1 MLNAF
6 QIGVR
11 VSIKSIFEYMQVF
24 FRALLFTLVGFLYTT
39 NCYSQMFT
47 NSGTDFWFA
56 FTETRDKANALYW
69 VNITSNTN
77 ATGKVEIPGTGFSQ
91 NFTVVPGQ
99 VVEVRIPSG
108 DANILGSNIH
118 ANRGI
123 HITSDKE
130 IVVFAVTLANFRHEA
145 SLVLPNLP
153 GPKRYRVMSHFSEQ
167 RGTTLYESEFNVISG
182 GDTVIVDITPFGD
195 IAGGRDSGVTY
206 RDTILPNQVYQA
218 QSDSVQDD
226 LTGTLIESV
235 NANSFFVYSGNV
247 WSSVNC
253 NGGSLDPLYEAM
265 MPTNTWGKDY
275 FVIPTPG
282 INLDYI
288 KITAD
293 QDSTD
298 IFKDGAFVKQ
308 IMAGGIYDDT
318 ISAIHNYTS
327 NKPVALAQFMVTGG
341 CGKSGTDPSMIMLN
355 STEQMFLD
363 SISFFAVD
371 TSLLDNHYVHTLTR
385 TLDTGL
391 MYLDS
396 VQMTGWTPFVQ
407 NGDYAYKTTKITA
420 GYHRLETKGCGFIAY
435 SMGYGNA
442 ISYGY
447 AAGVS
452 LVDLSNT
459 IQFSNAIDGSD
470 TICLGDTV
478 QFKSNPLERPLGFL
492 WNFGDG
498 SSDTLESPKHAYTL
512 NGTYVVSLI
521 TTYSCGQIT
530 VSDTVEVPPAPIAS
544 LGPDTTLCQGDTLLI
559 SVNTSVFKALWN
571 DGSTSKDLRIFN
583 SGKYWVEVSNFCGA
597 NSDSVNVLILTNNL
611 IDAGLDTVLCQ
622 FTPYTLGGN
631 AAAPGSLN
639 YLWTPATDLDTATIA
654 NPTVTPL
661 NAGPLSYVVSV
672 KSGNCTL
679 SDTVNLIVKTKPLI
693 DAGGNRI
700 VCKDTTANIELGG
713 NPTGPITS
721 TYVWAPADKLTN
733 SNTRNPVT
741 KDPFPRTYFLL
752 SVDTSGC
759 KTVDSVQVGAFRIRA
774 SGDSIRCGGET
785 ANLRVYDLVGSSPFS
800 YIWTPSANLDQASVA
815 APKALPDSSTTYTVI
830 VSDSLG
836 CVDSTTVF
844 VHVNS
849 KVKAAFTSTA
859 KAGCED
865 GIVTASLVQSEVFS
879 YKWILDGT
887 DIGSDPVVSFD
898 AIKNQDY
905 TLQLA
910 VESID
915 DCRDTSIQII
925 NIAGATLSFTSDSIA
940 NVFTPNY
947 DGINDDIDFSMGN
960 DFVDCSTVY
969 VYNRWGALIFESIEG
984 FPIWVGRTFVGKP
997 YQEGIYFYRLEVNG
1011 TNYTGYITLLR

>member
-1 MLNAF
+1 M
-6 QIGVR
+6 R
-11 VSIKSIFEYMQVF
+11 VF
-24 FRALLFTLVGFLYTT
+24 FRAILFTLVGFLCTF
-39 NCYSQMFT
+39 NCFSQLFT

-56 FTETRDKANALYW
+56 FTETRDRANALYW
-69 VNITSNTN
+69 VNITSNEN
-77 ATGKVEIPGTGFSQ
+77 ASGTVEIPGTSFSQ

-99 VVEVRIPSG
+99 VVEVRLPPA
-108 DANILGSNIH
+108 DANILGSDIH
-118 ANRGI
+118 VNRAV
-123 HITSDKE
+123 HVTSNKDV
-130 IVVFAVTLANFRHEA
+130 VVFAVTLANARHEA
-145 SLVLPNLP
+145 SLVLPNIP
-153 GPKRYRVMSHFSEQ
+153 GPKRYRVMSHISEV
-167 RGTTLYESEFNVISG
+167 RGNTLYESEFNVVSG
-182 GDTVIVDITPFGD
+182 GGTVIVDITPFGD
-195 IAGGRDSGVTY
+195 ISGGHDSGVTY

-218 QSDSVQDD
+218 QADSVHDD

-235 NANSFFVYSGNV
+235 NDSSFFVYSGNV
-247 WSSVNC
+247 WSSVYC
-253 NGGSLDPLYEAM
+253 NTGSLDPLYEAM
-265 MPTNTWGKDY
+265 MPTNTWGTDY
-275 FVIPTPG
+275 FALPTPN

-288 KITAD
+288 KIVAD

-298 IFKDGAFVKQ
+298 VFKDGTLVAQLK
-308 IMAGGIYDDT
+308 AGEFYDDT

-327 NKPVALAQFMVTGG
+327 NKSIALGQFMVTGQGG
-341 CGKSGTDPSMIMLN
+341 CTQTGTDPSMIMLN
-355 STEQMFLD
+355 ATEQMFLD

-371 TSLLDNHYVHTLTR
+371 TALIQNHYVHALTR
-385 TLDTGL
+385 TLDTAL

-396 VQMTGWTPFVQ
+396 IQMTGWIPFPQ
-407 NGDYAYKTTKITA
+407 NADFSYKTTKITA
-420 GYHRLETKGCGFIAY
+420 GYHRLETQGCGFIAY
-435 SMGYGNA
+435 SMGYGSV

-452 LVDLSNT
+452 LIDLSNT
-459 IQFSNAIDGSD
+459 IQFTNAINGSD

-492 WNFGDG
+492 WDFGDG
-498 SSDTLESPKHAYTL
+498 GSDTLESPKHAYTL
-512 NGTYVVSLI
+512 NGTYIVSLI

-571 DGSTSKDLRIFN
+571 DGSTSKDLQTFK

-597 NSDSVNVLILTNNL
+597 NTDSVNVLILTNTL
-611 IDAGLDTVLCQ
+611 VDAGLDTVLCQ
-622 FTPYTLGGN
+622 FTPYTLGGKPGV
-631 AAAPGSLN
+631 PGSLN

-654 NPTVTPL
+654 NPTVIPV

-679 SDTVNLIVKTKPLI
+679 SDTINLIVKTKPVI

-721 TYVWAPADKLTN
+721 TYIWAPADKLTN
-733 SNTRNPVT
+733 SNTRNPLT
-741 KDPFPRTYFLL
+741 KDPFPRTYYLL

-759 KTVDSVQVGAFRIRA
+759 KTVDSVQVGTFRIRA
-774 SGDSIRCGGET
+774 SGDSIRCGGDT
-785 ANLRVYDLVGSSPFS
+785 ATLRVYDLVGSSPYS
-800 YIWTPSANLDQASVA
+800 YTWTPSANLDQASVA
-815 APKALPDSSTTYTVI
+815 APKALPDSSTTYTVV

-865 GIVTASLVQSEVFS
+865 GIVTASIIQSEVFS
-879 YKWILDGT
+879 YNWYLDG
-887 DIGSDPVVSFD
+887 DELGSDPVVSFD

-910 VESID
+910 VQSTD
-915 DCRDTSIQII
+915 DCRDTSIQVI

-984 FPIWVGRTFVGKP
+984 FPIWDGRTFVGKLC
-997 YQEGIYFYRLEVNG
+997 QEGVYFYRLKVNK
-1011 TNYTGYITLLR
+1011 TTYTGYVTLLR